1 MTEIAYDYPE
11 IRKRMLGDLKPKP
24 KPAEHPSCLNRN
36 DAGWIIHRPFGA
48 VVTTECKVCKNPKR
62 LPGR

>member
-24 KPAEHPSCLNRN
+24 AEHPSCLNCN

-62 LPGR
+62 LPGP